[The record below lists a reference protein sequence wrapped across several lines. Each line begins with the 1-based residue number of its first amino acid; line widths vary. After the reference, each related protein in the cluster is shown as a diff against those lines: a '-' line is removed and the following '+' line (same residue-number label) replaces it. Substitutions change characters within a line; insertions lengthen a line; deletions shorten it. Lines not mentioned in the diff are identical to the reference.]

1 MSIAAAHRLPALTR
15 FLLLSV
21 GLFVAGCQPT
31 NKLESNRR
39 FVPSQQLASRALE
52 SALTNWQKQQ
62 PIAPLASG
70 ERVILIDARHGNG
83 DRLTEFSVV
92 GTQPWERGR
101 RFVVELSVGDDAT
114 QRERFVVV
122 GIDPLLVFR
131 QEDFDMLANWMHP
144 MNDEGV
150 EPREPDQP

>member
-1 MSIAAAHRLPALTR
+1 M
-15 FLLLSV
+15 
-21 GLFVAGCQPT
+21 
-31 NKLESNRR
+31 
-39 FVPSQQLASRALE
+39 PSEQLASRALE
-52 SALTNWQKQQ
+52 TALAHWRDEQ
-62 PIAPLASG
+62 PIGPLESG
-70 ERVILIDARHGNG
+70 ERVILIDARQGNG
-83 DRLTEFSVV
+83 ERLSEFSVI

-101 RFVVELSVGDDAT
+101 RFVVELSVDEADS